1 MQVEYAIADK
11 QNGIPNHEPLPK
23 GVVVLAQVVAALV
36 EYVHSGVVA
45 VVSAQDTSST
55 LFTYSWI
62 QYFQMIH
69 KSTLYI

>member
-1 MQVEYAIADK
+1 VEYATAYK

-45 VVSAQDTSST
+45 VVSTQDTSST
-55 LFTYSWI
+55 LFTHGYNI
-62 QYFQMIH
+62 F
-69 KSTLYI
+69 K